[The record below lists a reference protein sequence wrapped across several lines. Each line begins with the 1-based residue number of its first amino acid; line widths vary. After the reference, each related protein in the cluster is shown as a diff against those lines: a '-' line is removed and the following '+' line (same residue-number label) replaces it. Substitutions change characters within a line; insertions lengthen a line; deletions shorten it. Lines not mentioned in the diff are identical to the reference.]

1 MKQSNAASGLKIGTA
16 SEKKKK
22 TGERTTLGM
31 DEVMG
36 KRFNTPPAGLLASPG
51 ASC

>member
-1 MKQSNAASGLKIGTA
+1 MNQSNAASGLKIGTA
-16 SEKKKK
+16 SEEK
-22 TGERTTLGM
+22 TGERTTLRM

-36 KRFNTPPAGLLASPG
+36 KRFNTPPAGLLASLG